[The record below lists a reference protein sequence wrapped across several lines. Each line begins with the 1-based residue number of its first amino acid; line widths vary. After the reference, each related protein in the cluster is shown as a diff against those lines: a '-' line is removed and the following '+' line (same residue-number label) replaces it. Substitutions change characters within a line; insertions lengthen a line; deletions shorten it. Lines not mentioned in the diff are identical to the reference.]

1 MKRLLTALPVLLL
14 LVTSCQKEISFDSPA
29 NPNGGGGGGTTG
41 DLLVKVVAVTGNET
55 LTTLYTY
62 NGQKRLETT
71 TMDGSS
77 AGFKMHIYT
86 KLLYDAAGRVYRVLQ
101 YAVQDGIPSDTAVNN
116 IHYPNA
122 TTIEYDYSV
131 NNISMFGFSA
141 IDSSVYQ
148 FTSGKLMNITSYLS
162 SPLIGVD
169 PVVSSK
175 YEFTYDGSGRVSL
188 LKMYTM
194 AIPGA
199 PLSNIANQSY
209 TYNTTVNTT
218 WPATSSAQAYLIH
231 GMPNTKNDAVATLKF
246 DSMTAGVPS
255 FSATTTY
262 VLGVDKKP
270 TAATYTSTDGQVT
283 KYSFFYQ

>member
-1 MKRLLTALPVLLL
+1 MKKLLTALPLIVI
-14 LVTSCQKEISFDSPA
+14 LVSCQKEIGFDTPSGS
-29 NPNGGGGGGTTG
+29 GGGGATG
-41 DLLVKVVAVTGNET
+41 NLLVKTVAVTGTET

-62 NGQKRLETT
+62 DAQKRLETT
-71 TMDGSS
+71 TMDGTS
-77 AGFKMHIYT
+77 AGIVMHIYT
-86 KLLYDAAGRVYRVLQ
+86 KLLYDAAGRVYRVIQ
-101 YAVQDGIPSDTAVNN
+101 YAEQDGVASDTATNK

-122 TTIEYDYSV
+122 TTVEYDYSV
-131 NNISMFGFSA
+131 NSISMFGMSA

-148 FTSGKLMNITSYLS
+148 FASGQLINFTSYLS
-162 SPLIGVD
+162 SPMMGPD
-169 PVVSSK
+169 PIMSSK
-175 YEFTYDGSGRVSL
+175 YEFNYDGSGRVSL
-188 LKMYTM
+188 LKLYAMVGM
-194 AIPGA
+194 PGS

-246 DSMTAGVPS
+246 DSMTAGVDS

-262 VLGVDKKP
+262 VLGTGNKP